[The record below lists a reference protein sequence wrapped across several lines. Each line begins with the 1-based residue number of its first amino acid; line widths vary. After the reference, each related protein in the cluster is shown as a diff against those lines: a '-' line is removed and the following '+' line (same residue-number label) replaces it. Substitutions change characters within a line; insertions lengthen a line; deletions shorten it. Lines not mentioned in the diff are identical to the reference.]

1 MPKKITV
8 VSAISLVL
16 LMGVIAL
23 AVKLSEKKGNEPP
36 ARVSVYDSSA
46 GVIHTMR
53 YEDLLAGC
61 VSGLVPK
68 NEELEPEA
76 LKAVT
81 VAENSRLLYIAGTRS
96 GFESTLG
103 ADYTVS
109 EQVPYSAEASERTRE
124 AAKSALNVSLT
135 FEGEPFNA
143 PICRVSAGKTEEC
156 PPYSPSLELPCDLNA
171 KGFESSAAFTPEKVR
186 SALDGGNLSYNFN
199 EWFCDPVYSDNGSL
213 MFIDFDGERVT
224 GDTLK
229 NALSLRSTAISVGF
243 SEDKFVFRCKGWGD
257 NRGMSIYAAN
267 FMAKNGK
274 TAEEILKFFYP
285 NAEIS

>member
-16 LMGVIAL
+16 LAGVIAL
-23 AVKLSEKKGNEPP
+23 AVMLSGRRGSEAP
-36 ARVSVYDSSA
+36 ARVSVYDSTA
-46 GVIHTMR
+46 GVIYTMR
-53 YEDLLAGC
+53 YEELLAGC
-61 VSGLVPK
+61 VSGLIPK

-76 LKAVT
+76 LKAVAA
-81 VAENSRLLYIAGTRS
+81 AESSRLRYMAGTGS
-96 GFESTLG
+96 GFEITLG

-109 EQVPYSAEASERTRE
+109 EQVPYSAEISDKVRE

-143 PICRVSAGKTEEC
+143 PICRVSTGRTEEC
-156 PPYSPSLELPCDLNA
+156 PPYSPSLELPCDVNA
-171 KGFESSAAFTPEKVR
+171 RGFESSAAFTPEKVR
-186 SALDGGNLSYNFN
+186 SALGGGNLSYNFN
-199 EWFCDPVYSDNGSL
+199 EWFYDPVYSDNGSL
-213 MFIDFDGERVT
+213 MFIDFSGERVT
-224 GDTLK
+224 GDALQ
-229 NALSLRSTAISVGF
+229 NALSLRSTAISVEF
-243 SEDKFVFRCKGWGD
+243 SEDKFVFRCRGWGD

-285 NAEIS
+285 NAEIN

>member
-16 LMGVIAL
+16 LTGVIAL

-53 YEDLLAGC
+53 YEELLTGC

-76 LKAVT
+76 LKAVA

-186 SALDGGNLSYNFN
+186 SVLDGGNLSYNFN

-229 NALSLRSTAISVGF
+229 NALSLRSTAISVRF